1 MKQNQELNRRQWLGH
16 AAGAAALL
24 VGASPLG
31 ASAAEPWP
39 TKPVKIVVPFNAGG
53 ATDTVAR
60 VIGEKLSARLGQ
72 PVLVDNKGGAAGILG
87 TDAVAKAAPD
97 GYTLVLSLSTSL
109 LINQFLYTKMP
120 YNPQRDLALV
130 SLIAVAP
137 TVLVVNA
144 SLPVSNGAE
153 LMAYMAKNK
162 GKLSYGS
169 WGVGSQAHLAGAHM
183 SQAQDAEMSHVA
195 YKGEAPMLQDLI
207 GGQIQMAF
215 ASALG
220 AKPHIETGKLKA
232 IGVTGEQRMTVLPNV
247 PTLPEQGLKDEVYRT
262 SGWMGMA
269 APAKTPVDIVQKIS
283 AEVRAVCALPDVK
296 ERIASMGFMAV
307 GNTPEQFGTFY
318 KREFPV
324 WERLVKQSGAQLD

>member
-1 MKQNQELNRRQWLGH
+1 MKDLNHSTRRQWLGQ
-16 AAGAAALL
+16 AGAAGLLLAGAL
-24 VGASPLG
+24 PLQ
-31 ASAAEPWP
+31 AAEPWP
-39 TKPVKIVVPFNAGG
+39 TKPVKIIVPFNAGG

-60 VIGEKLSARLGQ
+60 LIGEKLSSRLGQ
-72 PVLVDNKGGAAGILG
+72 PVLIDNRGGAAGILG

-120 YNPQRDLALV
+120 YNAQRDLALV
-130 SLIAVAP
+130 SLIANAP

-144 SLPVSNGAE
+144 GLPVSNGAE

-169 WGVGSQAHLAGAHM
+169 WGVGSQAHLAGAYM
-183 SQAQDAEMSHVA
+183 SQAQDADMSHVA

-207 GGQIQMAF
+207 GGQIQLAF

-247 PTLPEQGLKDEVYRT
+247 PTLPEQEIG
-262 SGWMGMA
+262 
-269 APAKTPVDIVQKIS
+269 
-283 AEVRAVCALPDVK
+283 RAHV
-296 ERIASMGFMAV
+296 
-307 GNTPEQFGTFY
+307 
-318 KREFPV
+318 
-324 WERLVKQSGAQLD
+324 